1 MQEPL
6 RVTDLG
12 SHEDA
17 AAVARLPPCM
27 LVKPWRTRPAA
38 AGNLLFFTH
47 IWGAKISLDCAVKAL
62 EAACCQTIPLSANQS
77 IHF

>member
-12 SHEDA
+12 SHQDGA
-17 AAVARLPPCM
+17 AMAWLPPCM
-27 LVKPWRTRPAA
+27 LVNPWRARPAA

-47 IWGAKISLDCAVKAL
+47 IWGAKISLDCAAKAL

-77 IHF
+77 ILF